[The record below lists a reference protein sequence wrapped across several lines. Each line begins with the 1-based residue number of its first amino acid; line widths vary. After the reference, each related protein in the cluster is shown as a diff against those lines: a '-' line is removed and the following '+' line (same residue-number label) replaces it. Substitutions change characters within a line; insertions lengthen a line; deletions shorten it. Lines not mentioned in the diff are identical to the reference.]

1 MALYKYIAKT
11 RTGRTVKEVID
22 AGSKEEVVSRLKAK
36 DLYIISINELGKEKK
51 VRSFRRFLFLSKRGK
66 HNKIKPLDMCYFARN
81 LTITL
86 SAGVPLL
93 RSIEIISLQIES
105 IGLANILNK
114 VEEDIKRGFSLS
126 ESVEKYPYVFSP
138 LWKGIIEVG
147 EASGNLPFVLEKL
160 ADYLEMRI
168 EFERKIKSALIYPG
182 MVSSFGVIAVGVFF
196 KFILPR
202 FTQIFNQFDIKLP
215 LITQILFNISQFV
228 NKYFIFLI
236 IVFIG
241 GIAGVMYLKK
251 KGIGRGFIDRL
262 KLGLP
267 LLSDF
272 TLLVALERFSST
284 MYILLESG
292 VPIVYTLEVIAKSI
306 DNIVLEGAIDLMKDD
321 VKKGKNLS
329 SELSKIDIFPPLIS
343 EIARIGEETG
353 NMPEMFKKLSEH
365 YQKELT
371 TKMER
376 MIAIFEPAIIFLLG
390 GIIGTIVIALF
401 MPIFQLATLGNK

>member
-1 MALYKYIAKT
+1 MALYRYIAKT
-11 RTGRTVKEVID
+11 RAGKTLKDVID
-22 AGSKEEVVSRLKAK
+22 AGSQDEVVNRLKAK
-36 DLYIISINELGKEKK
+36 NLYIISINELSKEKK
-51 VRSFRRFLFLSKRGK
+51 IRSFSKFLFLSKRGK

-114 VEEDIKRGFSLS
+114 IGEDIKKGFSLS
-126 ESVEKYPYVFSP
+126 ESVERYPYVFSP

-160 ADYLEMRI
+160 ADYLEMRL

-182 MVSSFGVIAVGVFF
+182 MVSLFGVIAVGVFF

-202 FTQIFNQFDIKLP
+202 FTQIFTQFDIKLP
-215 LITQILFNISQFV
+215 LITQVLFNISQFV

-236 IVFIG
+236 IGFIG
-241 GIAGVMYLKK
+241 GIIAIIYLKK
-251 KGIGRGFIDRL
+251 KGIGKGALDRL
-262 KLGLP
+262 KLSLP

-306 DNIVLEGAIDLMKDD
+306 DNIVLESAIGLMKDD

-376 MIAIFEPAIIFLLG
+376 MISIFEPLVIFLLG
-390 GIIGTIVIALF
+390 GIIGTVVIALF